1 MSCIADPT
9 FSRDTA
15 LGHRKEQYM
24 TATLTPELIGLPLT
38 NRMQHFHRFSVD
50 EYHQLIE
57 LGILTEDDD
66 IELLDGLLVQ
76 KMSRNPPHDGTL
88 NKVEKRLLRII
99 PTGWDTRV
107 QMGITL
113 SASEP
118 EPDLAIV
125 RDEPTGYTTR
135 HPYPADIALLIEV
148 SDSSLDTDR
157 EDKLPLYAQAGIAQ
171 YWIVN
176 IPDMQIEVHTLPSG
190 PSALPGYASQVVYR
204 PGQLVSFDLA
214 GQVIG
219 PIAVVDLLP

>member
-1 MSCIADPT
+1 
-9 FSRDTA
+9 
-15 LGHRKEQYM
+15 M

-76 KMSRNPPHDGTL
+76 KMSRRPPHDMCIDLFREAIT
-88 NKVEKRLLRII
+88 RLLPLGYMPRC
-99 PTGWDTRV
+99 
-107 QMGITL
+107 QQAITL
-113 SASEP
+113 ATSEP
-118 EPDLAIV
+118 EPDFAIV
-125 RDEPTGYTTR
+125 RGGPRDFSVT
-135 HPYPADIALLIEV
+135 HPLPPVIDLVVEV